1 MSIAEGYY
9 QRQDYAAAEQA
20 MGQAPPKRAKKPY
33 TQWQDLRSRL
43 LLAQGR
49 YDEAIGALRAADAG
63 ADFDSYVRYYNLG
76 VVLLQNG
83 LGPQGATVL
92 DRVGNVPG
100 NDHDMISLSDS
111 ANLALG
117 SWLLQNGQ
125 GATAIPVLE
134 RVELAGRYSDRA
146 LLDLGW
152 AWLAPAGTKQARV
165 MLGDERTQGP
175 PPETVGALHHPFDTQ
190 NVYQRYH
197 LRPFVRARLDDDRD
211 ARVKRALAVWSELL
225 GREPTSDAVQEA
237 YLAAGMALDDLGAH
251 QEAAEQYGRGIKAME
266 TASRAA
272 DEAGQYLRADAWV
285 KDVLEASDTSTRFD
299 RALRALPRPGVAVQL
314 DGYMAGWSF
323 QSGLQQYRTLEALD
337 ANLQDSTA
345 GLGDEDAAQ
354 ALRLQ
359 AAQQRQDI
367 DGLKRAEI
375 ASLRQQLL
383 DQLAL
388 RQRRLSKLLEG
399 ARLEMA
405 RVYDG
410 VAQ

>member
-1 MSIAEGYY
+1 M
-9 QRQDYAAAEQA
+9 
-20 MGQAPPKRAKKPY
+20 
-33 TQWQDLRSRL
+33 
-43 LLAQGR
+43 
-49 YDEAIGALRAADAG
+49 
-63 ADFDSYVRYYNLG
+63 
-76 VVLLQNG
+76 
-83 LGPQGATVL
+83 
-92 DRVGNVPG
+92 
-100 NDHDMISLSDS
+100 
-111 ANLALG
+111 
-117 SWLLQNGQ
+117 
-125 GATAIPVLE
+125 
-134 RVELAGRYSDRA
+134 
-146 LLDLGW
+146 
-152 AWLAPAGTKQARV
+152 
-165 MLGDERTQGP
+165 
-175 PPETVGALHHPFDTQ
+175 
-190 NVYQRYH
+190 
-197 LRPFVRARLDDDRD
+197 
-211 ARVKRALAVWSELL
+211 
-225 GREPTSDAVQEA
+225 
-237 YLAAGMALDDLGAH
+237 
-251 QEAAEQYGRGIKAME
+251 
-266 TASRAA
+266 
-272 DEAGQYLRADAWV
+272 
-285 KDVLEASDTSTRFD
+285 
-299 RALRALPRPGVAVQL
+299 AVQL